1 MKKPSYAASRRAFLK
16 AAGGASAGLLMPRP
30 LAALAMFDDR
40 QPPATPQFPPDDPDS
55 PEWEFIQPRPVELNL
70 WGRITATTA
79 VRAQTG
85 LNQEVV
91 EWVAPNTVIPLF
103 EALHAEGPNPN
114 NDLWYRVTNGF
125 MFTSTVQPIQPYHMP
140 QEYSEITTTID
151 EEPGFWAEVIVP
163 YTPAR
168 SQPSGSVAQLEDGTA
183 VYETYSSVHRVIGI
197 ERDDAG
203 YLWYQVY
210 DDKPDADPVYV
221 LARHMRL
228 LSESAFAPINPGVPD
243 KHITVTLDEQRIDC
257 YEGDRLVFSTLTS
270 SGGEGFGTPEGE
282 HAVVYKQPSRH
293 MYSDPELE
301 AFSDP
306 NFFDLPGVPFNLFFT
321 TQGHAIHGTYWHGDY
336 GRPRSHGCLNVAP
349 EAARWMFRWA
359 EPTPSYHVSAGGSS
373 REPGTP
379 VSVI

>member
-1 MKKPSYAASRRAFLK
+1 LK
-16 AAGGASAGLLMPRP
+16 AAGGASAGLLMPRS
-30 LAALAMFDDR
+30 LAALSTFDAT
-40 QPPATPQFPPDDPDS
+40 QPPATPQFPPDGPDS
-55 PEWEFIQPRPVELNL
+55 PEWGFIQPRPVELNL

-125 MFTSTVQPIQPYHMP
+125 MFTSTVQPIQPYRMP
-140 QEYSEITTTID
+140 KEFSEITTTID

-163 YTPAR
+163 YTIAR
-168 SQPSGSVAQLEDGTA
+168 SQPSGSVAQLEDGSA
-183 VYETYSSVHRVIGI
+183 VYEFYSSVHRVIGI
-197 ERDDAG
+197 EADDAG
-203 YLWYQVY
+203 YLWYRVY

-221 LARHMRL
+221 LARHMRPMP
-228 LSESAFAPINPGVPD
+228 ESVFAPINPGVRD

-257 YEGDRLVFSTLTS
+257 YEGDRIVFSTLTS
-270 SGGEGFGTPEGE
+270 SGGEGFDTPDGE

-306 NFFDLPGVPFNLFFT
+306 NFFDLPGVPFNIFFT

-336 GRPRSHGCLNVAP
+336 GRPRSHGCLNVTP
-349 EAARWMFRWA
+349 EAARWIFRWV
-359 EPTPSYHVSAGGSS
+359 EPALPYDVAAGGSS

-379 VSVI
+379 VTVV